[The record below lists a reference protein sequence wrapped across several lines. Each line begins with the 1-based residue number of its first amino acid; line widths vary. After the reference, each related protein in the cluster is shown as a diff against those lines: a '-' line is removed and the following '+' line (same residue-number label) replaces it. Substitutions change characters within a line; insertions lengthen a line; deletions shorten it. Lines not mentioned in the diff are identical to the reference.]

1 MERSTN
7 AWNHI
12 QWNRSMATK
21 RSSVRPAAEPAPA
34 NVAMPPRR
42 HLLQWVKGL
51 VAMEEVVEAE
61 ELVPL
66 QTEPEVQWEVV
77 VVRDKRCPPEEEAEV
92 VVVRD
97 KRCPPEEEAEV
108 VRATPRSVQTH
119 AAHEEPG
126 APGAVA
132 SMSRTSAYA
141 PGVAHLP
148 SALANY

>member
-1 MERSTN
+1 MERSTS
-7 AWNHI
+7 AGNHI

-21 RSSVRPAAEPAPA
+21 RSSVRPAAELAPA

-66 QTEPEVQWEVV
+66 QTEPEVQW
-77 VVRDKRCPPEEEAEV
+77 EV

>member
-1 MERSTN
+1 MERSTS
-7 AWNHI
+7 AGNHI

-21 RSSVRPAAEPAPA
+21 RSSVRPAAELAPA

-77 VVRDKRCPPEEEAEV
+77 VLRDKRCPPEEA
-92 VVVRD
+92 
-97 KRCPPEEEAEV
+97 AEV

-132 SMSRTSAYA
+132 SKSRTSAYA

-148 SALANY
+148 SAVANY

>member
-1 MERSTN
+1 MERNTN

-21 RSSVRPAAEPAPA
+21 RSSARPAADLAPA

-42 HLLQWVKGL
+42 HLLQWVTWL
-51 VAMEEVVEAE
+51 VEAE

-66 QTEPEVQWEVV
+66 QTEPEVQW
-77 VVRDKRCPPEEEAEV
+77 
-92 VVVRD
+92 D

-119 AAHEEPG
+119 EAHEEPG

-132 SMSRTSAYA
+132 SMPRTSAYA

>member
-1 MERSTN
+1 MERSTS
-7 AWNHI
+7 AGNHI

-21 RSSVRPAAEPAPA
+21 RSSVRPAAELAPA

-92 VVVRD
+92 VQ
-97 KRCPPEEEAEV
+97 
-108 VRATPRSVQTH
+108 ATPRSVQTH

-132 SMSRTSAYA
+132 SKSRTSAYA

>member
-1 MERSTN
+1 MERSTS

-21 RSSVRPAAEPAPA
+21 RSSVRPAAELAPA

-42 HLLQWVKGL
+42 HLLQWEKRL
-51 VAMEEVVEAE
+51 VAME

-66 QTEPEVQWEVV
+66 QTEPEVQW
-77 VVRDKRCPPEEEAEV
+77 EV

-132 SMSRTSAYA
+132 SMSRTSTYA

>member
-1 MERSTN
+1 MERSTS

-21 RSSVRPAAEPAPA
+21 RSSVRPAAELAPA

-92 VVVRD
+92 V
-97 KRCPPEEEAEV
+97 
-108 VRATPRSVQTH
+108 RATPRSVQTH
-119 AAHEEPG
+119 AAREEPG

-148 SALANY
+148 SALANH

>member
-1 MERSTN
+1 MERSTS
-7 AWNHI
+7 AGNHI

-21 RSSVRPAAEPAPA
+21 RSSVRPAAELAPA

-77 VVRDKRCPPEEEAEV
+77 VL
-92 VVVRD
+92 RD

>member
-1 MERSTN
+1 MERSTS

-21 RSSVRPAAEPAPA
+21 RSSIRPAADFAPA

-77 VVRDKRCPPEEEAEV
+77 VVRDKRCPPEEEAEG
-92 VVVRD
+92 
-97 KRCPPEEEAEV
+97 

>member
-1 MERSTN
+1 MERSTS

-21 RSSVRPAAEPAPA
+21 RSSVRPAAELAPA

-66 QTEPEVQWEVV
+66 QTEPEVQW
-77 VVRDKRCPPEEEAEV
+77 EV

>member
-1 MERSTN
+1 MERSTS

-21 RSSVRPAAEPAPA
+21 RSSVRPAAELAPA

-66 QTEPEVQWEVV
+66 QTEPEVQW
-77 VVRDKRCPPEEEAEV
+77 EV

-148 SALANY
+148 SALANF

>member
-1 MERSTN
+1 MERSTS
-7 AWNHI
+7 AGNHI

-21 RSSVRPAAEPAPA
+21 RSSVRPAAELAPA

-42 HLLQWVKGL
+42 HLLRCVKGL

-77 VVRDKRCPPEEEAEV
+77 VL
-92 VVVRD
+92 RD

-132 SMSRTSAYA
+132 SKSRTSTYA

-148 SALANY
+148 SAMANY

>member
-1 MERSTN
+1 MERSTS
-7 AWNHI
+7 AGNHI

-21 RSSVRPAAEPAPA
+21 RSSVRPAAELAPA

-77 VVRDKRCPPEEEAEV
+77 VL
-92 VVVRD
+92 RD

-132 SMSRTSAYA
+132 SKSRTSAYA

>member
-1 MERSTN
+1 
-7 AWNHI
+7 
-12 QWNRSMATK
+12 MATK
-21 RSSVRPAAEPAPA
+21 RSSVRPAAELAPA

-77 VVRDKRCPPEEEAEV
+77 VVRDKRCPPEEEAEM
-92 VVVRD
+92 
-97 KRCPPEEEAEV
+97 

-132 SMSRTSAYA
+132 SKSRTSAYA

>member
-21 RSSVRPAAEPAPA
+21 RSSVRPAAELAPA

-66 QTEPEVQWEVV
+66 QTEPEVQW
-77 VVRDKRCPPEEEAEV
+77 EV

>member
-12 QWNRSMATK
+12 QSNRSMATK
-21 RSSVRPAAEPAPA
+21 RSSVRPAAELAPA

-42 HLLQWVKGL
+42 HLLQRVKGM

-66 QTEPEVQWEVV
+66 QTEPEVQWEV
-77 VVRDKRCPPEEEAEV
+77 A
-92 VVVRD
+92 VVRD

>member
-1 MERSTN
+1 MERSTS
-7 AWNHI
+7 AGNHI

-21 RSSVRPAAEPAPA
+21 RSSVRPAAELAPA
-34 NVAMPPRR
+34 NIAMPPRR

-77 VVRDKRCPPEEEAEV
+77 VL
-92 VVVRD
+92 RD

>member
-1 MERSTN
+1 MERSTS

-21 RSSVRPAAEPAPA
+21 LSSVRPAAELAPA

-92 VVVRD
+92 V
-97 KRCPPEEEAEV
+97 
-108 VRATPRSVQTH
+108 RATPRSVQTH

-132 SMSRTSAYA
+132 SMSRTAAYA

>member
-1 MERSTN
+1 MERSTS

-21 RSSVRPAAEPAPA
+21 RSSVRPAAELAPA
-34 NVAMPPRR
+34 NVVMPPRR
-42 HLLQWVKGL
+42 HLLRCAKGL

-77 VVRDKRCPPEEEAEV
+77 VL
-92 VVVRD
+92 RD

-132 SMSRTSAYA
+132 SKSRTSAYA

-148 SALANY
+148 SAMANY

>member
-1 MERSTN
+1 MERNTR

-21 RSSVRPAAEPAPA
+21 RSSVRPAAELAPA

-42 HLLQWVKGL
+42 HLLRWVKGS

-92 VVVRD
+92 V
-97 KRCPPEEEAEV
+97 
-108 VRATPRSVQTH
+108 RATPRSVQTH
-119 AAHEEPG
+119 AAPEEPD

>member
-1 MERSTN
+1 MERSTS

-21 RSSVRPAAEPAPA
+21 RSSVRPAAELAPA

-61 ELVPL
+61 DLVPL
-66 QTEPEVQWEVV
+66 QTEPEVQW
-77 VVRDKRCPPEEEAEV
+77 EV

-148 SALANY
+148 SAMANY

>member
-1 MERSTN
+1 MERSTS
-7 AWNHI
+7 AGNHI

-21 RSSVRPAAEPAPA
+21 RSSVRPAAELAPA

-77 VVRDKRCPPEEEAEV
+77 VLRDKRCPPEEEAEM
-92 VVVRD
+92 
-97 KRCPPEEEAEV
+97 

-132 SMSRTSAYA
+132 SKSRTSAYA

-148 SALANY
+148 SAVANY

>member
-1 MERSTN
+1 MERSTS

-21 RSSVRPAAEPAPA
+21 RSSVRPAAELAPA

-42 HLLQWVKGL
+42 HLLQWEKRL

-66 QTEPEVQWEVV
+66 QTEPEVQW
-77 VVRDKRCPPEEEAEV
+77 DKRCPPEEEAEV

-97 KRCPPEEEAEV
+97 KRCSPEEEAEV

-148 SALANY
+148 SALANH

>member
-1 MERSTN
+1 MERNTS
-7 AWNHI
+7 AGNHI

-21 RSSVRPAAEPAPA
+21 RSSVRPAAELAPA

-77 VVRDKRCPPEEEAEV
+77 VL
-92 VVVRD
+92 RD

-108 VRATPRSVQTH
+108 VRATPRSVPTH

-148 SALANY
+148 SAMANY

>member
-1 MERSTN
+1 MERSTS

-12 QWNRSMATK
+12 QWNRGMATK
-21 RSSVRPAAEPAPA
+21 RSSVRPAAELAPA

-42 HLLQWVKGL
+42 HLLQWEKRL

-66 QTEPEVQWEVV
+66 
-77 VVRDKRCPPEEEAEV
+77 
-92 VVVRD
+92 
-97 KRCPPEEEAEV
+97 

-148 SALANY
+148 SALANH

>member
-1 MERSTN
+1 MERSTS

-21 RSSVRPAAEPAPA
+21 RSSVRPAAELAPA

-92 VVVRD
+92 VL
-97 KRCPPEEEAEV
+97 
-108 VRATPRSVQTH
+108 ATPRSVQTH

>member
-1 MERSTN
+1 MERSTS

-21 RSSVRPAAEPAPA
+21 RSSVRPAADLAPA

-92 VVVRD
+92 V
-97 KRCPPEEEAEV
+97 
-108 VRATPRSVQTH
+108 RATPRSVQTH

-132 SMSRTSAYA
+132 SMPRTSAHA

-148 SALANY
+148 SALASY

>member
-1 MERSTN
+1 MERSTS

-21 RSSVRPAAEPAPA
+21 RSSVRPAAELAPA

-42 HLLQWVKGL
+42 HLLQWVKRL

-66 QTEPEVQWEVV
+66 QTEPEVQW
-77 VVRDKRCPPEEEAEV
+77 EV

>member
-1 MERSTN
+1 MERSTS

-21 RSSVRPAAEPAPA
+21 RSSVRPAAELAPA

-42 HLLQWVKGL
+42 HLLQCVQRL

-66 QTEPEVQWEVV
+66 QTAPEVQW
-77 VVRDKRCPPEEEAEV
+77 
-92 VVVRD
+92 D

-108 VRATPRSVQTH
+108 VRATPRSAQTH

-148 SALANY
+148 SDLANH

>member
-1 MERSTN
+1 MERSTS

-12 QWNRSMATK
+12 QCNRSMATK
-21 RSSVRPAAEPAPA
+21 RSSVRPAAELAPA

-92 VVVRD
+92 V
-97 KRCPPEEEAEV
+97 
-108 VRATPRSVQTH
+108 RATLRSVQTH

>member
-21 RSSVRPAAEPAPA
+21 RSSVRPAADLAPA

-66 QTEPEVQWEVV
+66 QTEPEVQW
-77 VVRDKRCPPEEEAEV
+77 EV

>member
-1 MERSTN
+1 MERSTS

-21 RSSVRPAAEPAPA
+21 RSSVRPAAELAPA

-77 VVRDKRCPPEEEAEV
+77 VVRDKRCPLEEEAL
-92 VVVRD
+92 
-97 KRCPPEEEAEV
+97 V

-148 SALANY
+148 SALANH

>member
-1 MERSTN
+1 MERSTS

-21 RSSVRPAAEPAPA
+21 RSSVRPAAELAPA
-34 NVAMPPRR
+34 NVAVPPRR

-77 VVRDKRCPPEEEAEV
+77 VVRDKRCPPEEEAEM
-92 VVVRD
+92 
-97 KRCPPEEEAEV
+97 

-148 SALANY
+148 SALANH

>member
-1 MERSTN
+1 MERSTS

-21 RSSVRPAAEPAPA
+21 RSSVRPAAELAPA

-92 VVVRD
+92 V
-97 KRCPPEEEAEV
+97 
-108 VRATPRSVQTH
+108 RAAPRSVRTH

-148 SALANY
+148 SALASY

>member
-1 MERSTN
+1 MERSTS

-21 RSSVRPAAEPAPA
+21 RSSVRPAAELAPA

-77 VVRDKRCPPEEEAEV
+77 VL
-92 VVVRD
+92 RD

-132 SMSRTSAYA
+132 SKSRTSAYA

>member
-1 MERSTN
+1 MERSTS

-21 RSSVRPAAEPAPA
+21 RSSVRPAAELAPA

-66 QTEPEVQWEVV
+66 QTEPEVQW
-77 VVRDKRCPPEEEAEV
+77 EV

-148 SALANY
+148 SALANH

>member
-1 MERSTN
+1 MERSTS

-21 RSSVRPAAEPAPA
+21 RSSVRPAAELAPA

-77 VVRDKRCPPEEEAEV
+77 VL
-92 VVVRD
+92 RD

-119 AAHEEPG
+119 AAHEDPG

-132 SMSRTSAYA
+132 SKSRTSAYA

>member
-1 MERSTN
+1 MESQHGNEAFLSTSSGRACSCQFCN
-7 AWNHI
+7 A
-12 QWNRSMATK
+12 AT
-21 RSSVRPAAEPAPA
+21 PASAPVGERVGGDGGGGGGGEPAP
-34 NVAMPPRR
+34 
-42 HLLQWVKGL
+42 
-51 VAMEEVVEAE
+51 
-61 ELVPL
+61 L
-66 QTEPEVQWEVV
+66 QTQSEVQWEVV

-108 VRATPRSVQTH
+108 VRATLRSVQTH

-141 PGVAHLP
+141 PDVAHLL

>member
-1 MERSTN
+1 
-7 AWNHI
+7 
-12 QWNRSMATK
+12 MATK
-21 RSSVRPAAEPAPA
+21 RSSIRPAADLAPA
-34 NVAMPPRR
+34 NLAMPPRR
-42 HLLQWVKGL
+42 HLLQL
-51 VAMEEVVEAE
+51 VVEAE
-61 ELVPL
+61 ELAPL
-66 QTEPEVQWEVV
+66 QTEPEVQW
-77 VVRDKRCPPEEEAEV
+77 EV

>member
-1 MERSTN
+1 MNRNTIL
-7 AWNHI
+7 WNHI
-12 QWNRSMATK
+12 YWNRSMATK
-21 RSSVRPAAEPAPA
+21 RSSIRLAADLALA

-51 VAMEEVVEAE
+51 VAMEEVVE
-61 ELVPL
+61 
-66 QTEPEVQWEVV
+66 PE
-77 VVRDKRCPPEEEAEV
+77 DV

-108 VRATPRSVQTH
+108 VRATLRSVQMH

-126 APGAVA
+126 APRAVA
-132 SMSRTSAYA
+132 SMSRTPAYA

-148 SALANY
+148 SALANH